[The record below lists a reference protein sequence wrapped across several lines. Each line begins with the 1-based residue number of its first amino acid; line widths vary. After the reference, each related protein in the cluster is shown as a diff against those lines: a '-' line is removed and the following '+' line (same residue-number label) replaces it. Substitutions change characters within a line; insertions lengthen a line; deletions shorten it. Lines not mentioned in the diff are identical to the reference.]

1 MNHLEERN
9 LVNSLLSN
17 ERFSFLKQKKNLID
31 YDISNISKWLNLK
44 SLVKENELNE
54 RLKYE
59 KIDKNDFNLGIK
71 KLDDNEKDFLLNYIK
86 KMDWFQ
92 YFEKLMCT
100 FEEVDNNAHKNGI
113 YEEIDMSYVIRPFIY
128 TLEKNIYSTI
138 KSLKNF
144 NVSENAIKQ
153 ILNTYTTKLFM
164 FFNKVFII
172 EMNIAKK
179 NFGLK
184 GNTSEERFIY
194 FIKNFFR
201 TKEQLLKFYYTYPV
215 LTRIVTIKTKFIS
228 DFIADAF
235 KHLDINYK
243 EIQTLYDNEKLELI
257 EEASVSEGD
266 SHEKSKSVIIFT
278 FSNNI
283 KLVYKPRDLRVIKAY
298 NSFVDCINESSAL
311 LDVAKINGLYYENYS
326 FEKFIKYEQCKSEQE
341 IKNYYKR
348 FGHIVAIAH
357 VLCANDLHSENLI
370 AASQYPTIIDLE
382 TIIQA
387 DSQLYISKKER
398 AGAVIKHD
406 MFVNSICFTS
416 LLPKLAF
423 NNKNGKVIDISALNG
438 KSDKLPFKVLS
449 PININTDEYKLDYQN
464 HIIQASNN
472 IPMLNG
478 KLVYFNNYKKEI
490 YSGFEEMMNVFM
502 DSKSKLI
509 GKNGK
514 INVFKGCIVRN
525 VLKSTQ
531 LYMNLLNYSNHPNYA
546 QYMLSREKL
555 IENLWSYPYK
565 NKEVIKYEYNDMM
578 YDDIPVFFSY
588 TDSKNIISS
597 TKEIIK
603 DYFPQSGLSKVLQR
617 IKNLDVEE
625 IEKQK
630 SILKVRLG
638 QYNEVVDNLKGN
650 MECSYKIDFNINI
663 LGEIKEIIN
672 FIISKGVYS
681 EQGNQISWADIIMNK
696 QNPNIWEEGSLD
708 CGIYNGL
715 SGVALLFLE
724 FYNISKEHKYF
735 EIYEKTIISAI
746 READFDNNMS
756 AYGGKVSILFP
767 IIREIQKTGKSNFSY
782 YINEIKSFIKE
793 NINNFQELDWLS
805 GYSGVIAL
813 MLNIY
818 EVLNDKECLD
828 IAIQLGYK
836 ICHNIDIK
844 NFNIIGYAHGCSGI
858 AIALSRLY
866 NYCCNELFI
875 NKAYKLIEKE
885 RMLIKDNNYKI
896 NSKWCS
902 GYTGIGLSRL
912 ELYKKYNDST
922 MLDEIEYSVNIIEN
936 SIKKDDCLCH
946 GNMADMELL
955 NQYIKLINNKHDLLN
970 KKLSNIY
977 LKKIDNGK
985 YSIRQVPQ
993 FISVSLFTGLSGI
1006 GYQLLRLYNSDKVSN
1021 VLTFELGK

>member
-1 MNHLEERN
+1 M
-9 LVNSLLSN
+9 
-17 ERFSFLKQKKNLID
+17 
-31 YDISNISKWLNLK
+31 
-44 SLVKENELNE
+44 
-54 RLKYE
+54 
-59 KIDKNDFNLGIK
+59 
-71 KLDDNEKDFLLNYIK
+71 
-86 KMDWFQ
+86 
-92 YFEKLMCT
+92 
-100 FEEVDNNAHKNGI
+100 
-113 YEEIDMSYVIRPFIY
+113 
-128 TLEKNIYSTI
+128 
-138 KSLKNF
+138 
-144 NVSENAIKQ
+144 
-153 ILNTYTTKLFM
+153 
-164 FFNKVFII
+164 
-172 EMNIAKK
+172 
-179 NFGLK
+179 
-184 GNTSEERFIY
+184 
-194 FIKNFFR
+194 
-201 TKEQLLKFYYTYPV
+201 
-215 LTRIVTIKTKFIS
+215 TIKTKFIS

-283 KLVYKPRDLRVIKAY
+283 KLVYKPRDLRVIKTY

-348 FGHIVAIAH
+348 FRHIVAIAH

-416 LLPKLAF
+416 LLPQLSF
-423 NNKNGKVIDISALNG
+423 NNKNGKVIGISALNG

-490 YSGFEEMMNVFM
+490 YSGFEEMMNFFM

-546 QYMLSREKL
+546 QDMLSREKL

-650 MECSYKIDFNINI
+650 MECLYKIDFNINI
-663 LGEIKEIIN
+663 LGEILDKSYKQGAMQISYNQKKKKWMATISFSFNLEEIKTNENLVMGIDLGVSKVATLSIYDASKYEYIKMSFKDTCIDGTELMHYRQKLESRRKALSIASKWASDNNRGHGYKTKMEKANYMGRKYNN
-672 FIISKGVYS
+672 FRDTYNHKVSRYIVDVAIKYRVGLIQMEDLSGFS
-681 EQGNQISWADIIMNK
+681 EQQ
-696 QNPNIWEEGSLD
+696 QESLLK
-708 CGIYNGL
+708 NW
-715 SGVALLFLE
+715 
-724 FYNISKEHKYF
+724 
-735 EIYEKTIISAI
+735 
-746 READFDNNMS
+746 
-756 AYGGKVSILFP
+756 
-767 IIREIQKTGKSNFSY
+767 SY
-782 YINEIKSFIKE
+782 YDLQQKIKYKAEENGIRVYFINPKYTSQRCSKCGNIDKE
-793 NINNFQELDWLS
+793 NRKTQESFSCTVCNYKDNADVNAS
-805 GYSGVIAL
+805 K
-813 MLNIY
+813 N
-818 EVLNDKECLD
+818 
-828 IAIQLGYK
+828 IAIP
-836 ICHNIDIK
+836 D
-844 NFNIIGYAHGCSGI
+844 
-858 AIALSRLY
+858 
-866 NYCCNELFI
+866 
-875 NKAYKLIEKE
+875 IEK
-885 RMLIKDNNYKI
+885 
-896 NSKWCS
+896 
-902 GYTGIGLSRL
+902 
-912 ELYKKYNDST
+912 
-922 MLDEIEYSVNIIEN
+922 IIEEQV
-936 SIKKDDCLCH
+936 KK
-946 GNMADMELL
+946 
-955 NQYIKLINNKHDLLN
+955 QY
-970 KKLSNIY
+970 
-977 LKKIDNGK
+977 
-985 YSIRQVPQ
+985 
-993 FISVSLFTGLSGI
+993 
-1006 GYQLLRLYNSDKVSN
+1006 
-1021 VLTFELGK
+1021 